1 MLNFKSNQSAGK
13 KSRVRGFLKLSLP
26 LVLALAPIGALSDQ
40 LVWVLGSFSD
50 AETAEQVAREVQELT
65 GQSGYVQTAV
75 VNGRGV
81 HRALI
86 DPGVTDDAQA
96 RTTALLSETVY
107 NRTWGFELDTD
118 GENVAGVGGVVMN
131 QALVAAV
138 VPGSGQKN
146 SEPLAAPAA
155 AELKGRQTS
164 VMKQGDTLD
173 AGRTVDLSRPPPRA
187 TPIGVA
193 SDYHPIRLKSDR

>member
-1 MLNFKSNQSAGK
+1 MLNLESKQGAG
-13 KSRVRGFLKLSLP
+13 VQTPVAIFLKLSLS
-26 LVLALAPIGALSDQ
+26 LVLALAPTVALSDT

-75 VNGRGV
+75 VNGQGV

-118 GENVAGVGGVVMN
+118 GENVARVGGVVMN
-131 QALVAAV
+131 QVLVAAV
-138 VPGSGQKN
+138 VPGPDQKS

-155 AELKGRQTS
+155 ADLKGRQTPM
-164 VMKQGDTLD
+164 MKQGDALGAD
-173 AGRTVDLSRPPPRA
+173 RTVDLSRPSPRA
-187 TPIGVA
+187 IAIDVA

>member
-50 AETAEQVAREVQELT
+50 AGTAQQVAREVHDLT

-75 VNGRGV
+75 VNGRAV
-81 HRALI
+81 YRALI

-96 RTTALLSETVY
+96 RTTALLGETAY
-107 NRTWGFELDTD
+107 NQTWGFELDTD
-118 GENVAGVGGVVMN
+118 GKNVVQISAVVMN
-131 QALVAAV
+131 QARDAAV
-138 VPGSGQKN
+138 APGLDQKD
-146 SEPLAAPAA
+146 SEPRPVVQAA
-155 AELKGRQTS
+155 ADLTGGQAPRMAQRASADRNEE
-164 VMKQGDTLD
+164 
-173 AGRTVDLSRPPPRA
+173 LSRPSPRGDA
-187 TPIGVA
+187 MGA
-193 SDYHPIRLKSDR
+193 GSDYHPIRLKSDR

>member
-1 MLNFKSNQSAGK
+1 MNFESKQVAG
-13 KSRVRGFLKLSLP
+13 GQTPAAIFLKLSLP
-26 LVLALAPIGALSDQ
+26 LVLVLAPTVALSDQ